1 MFFIMGISSG
11 QKKLE
16 FVQTIFCS
24 KCSQFGRLELYITYT
39 SFTLFFIPIFKW
51 NKKYYAKAACCG
63 ALYTIEAEIGKKI
76 ANKETI
82 TLTEQDLH
90 LINNPNSY
98 TNDNPCPNCGYALYP
113 DYSYCPKCGFRL

>member
-16 FVQTIFCS
+16 FIQTILCS
-24 KCSQFGRLELYITYT
+24 KCSQFGRLELFITYS

-51 NKKYYAKAACCG
+51 NKKYYAKASCCG
-63 ALYTIEAEIGKKI
+63 TLYTIDAGIGKRI
-76 ANKETI
+76 TNKETI

-90 LINNPNSY
+90 LINNTNSY
-98 TNDNPCPNCGYALYP
+98 TNDNTCPNCGYLLNP
-113 DYSYCPKCGFRL
+113 DYTYCPKCGFRL